1 MVNSVLKLIVKA
13 TELEK
18 RPKFDIFKG
27 ALFCTL
33 KSSTTLVL
41 NVVLIAARQYLWTGF
56 SFFTNNWSSLEFL
69 CILKEL
75 KTAKKILGESWTKYL
90 WNFSRFR

>member
-18 RPKFDIFKG
+18 RAKFDIFKG

-41 NVVLIAARQYLWTGF
+41 NVVLIAARQYL
-56 SFFTNNWSSLEFL
+56 
-69 CILKEL
+69 
-75 KTAKKILGESWTKYL
+75 
-90 WNFSRFR
+90 